1 MKIDYDPKKNAWNVE
16 HRDLPFALVE
26 HVDWDTALIRE
37 DTRYDYPEQRYV
49 MLACMNGGLYVVCFT
64 PIADGIRVISFRKAD
79 KPERRNYE
87 RHYHPC

>member
-16 HRDLPFALVE
+16 HRD
-26 HVDWDTALIRE
+26 VDWDTALIRE
-37 DTRYDYPEQRYV
+37 DTRYDYPEQRYI